1 MLERIEE
8 WKRIFDSE
16 QNAITKA
23 LTRMAWDVAA
33 FSCVV
38 EMVRQASSVDGEKQL
53 NGLVM
58 DMLASGFWAGTMQ
71 GIRRLVEKEPIR
83 GPKSVCSLGGLIED
97 IRASRG
103 KLTRE
108 VYVRDIAGLEY
119 NYLRTRAASDAY
131 AIEQLQ
137 QGNRSYWVP
146 IQLHHELALKRH
158 EEFDW
163 LSGVTANVSRPDDLI
178 REEIFDMLESRLK
191 RLSSVIDHV
200 NVEIAHAATEASRQ
214 GRILERWGLT
224 DAKQA
229 MREIAEVAHV
239 VGSWFCYS
247 GAGTVLPIAQFDK
260 FKHLD
265 RPMFIGDRAKLEA
278 VWAEFD
284 REAQQ
289 WNQVDATKWMNAQR
303 GQKESDLIP

>member
-8 WKRIFDSE
+8 WKRIFDFE
-16 QNAITKA
+16 ENAITKA

-38 EMVRQASSVDGEKQL
+38 EMVRQAPLVDGEKQL
-53 NGLVM
+53 NSLVM

-83 GPKSVCSLGGLIED
+83 GPKSVCSLGGLIKD

-119 NYLRTRAASDAY
+119 NYVRTRAASDAY
-131 AIEQLQ
+131 ALEQLR
-137 QGNRSYWVP
+137 QGNRSWWVP
-146 IQLHHELALKRH
+146 IELHHELAMKRH

-163 LSGVTANVSRPDDLI
+163 LSGVTANVSRHDDVI
-178 REEIFDMLESRLK
+178 REEIFDMLESRLE

-214 GRILERWGLT
+214 GRVLERWGLT

-247 GAGTVLPIAQFDK
+247 GAGTVLPVAQFDQ

-265 RPMFIGDRAKLEA
+265 SPMFTGDRSKLQA
-278 VWAEFD
+278 IWTEFD

-289 WNQVDATKWMNAQR
+289 WHQVDPTKWMKVQ
-303 GQKESDLIP
+303 

>member
-1 MLERIEE
+1 MRDRIAE

-16 QNAITKA
+16 ENAITKA

-38 EMVRQASSVDGEKQL
+38 EMVRQAPEADGEKQL
-53 NGLVM
+53 NSLVM
-58 DMLASGFWAGTMQ
+58 DMLASGFWAGTLQ
-71 GIRRLVEKEPIR
+71 GIRRLVESEPIR
-83 GPKSVCSLGGLIED
+83 GPRSVCSLGGLIAD
-97 IRASRG
+97 VRASHG

-108 VYVRDIAGLEY
+108 VYVRDIACLEY

-131 AIEQLQ
+131 ANEQLR
-137 QGNRSYWVP
+137 QGNHCYWVP
-146 IQLHHELALKRH
+146 IEYHHELAMKRH

-163 LSGVTANVSRPDDLI
+163 LSGVTAGASRPDDLI
-178 REEIFDMLESRLK
+178 RVEVFDMLESRLD
-191 RLSSVIDHV
+191 RLSSVVEHV
-200 NVEIAHAATEASRQ
+200 NVDIAHAATQASRQ
-214 GRILERWGLT
+214 GRVLERWGLA

-229 MREIAEVAHV
+229 VREIAEVAHV
-239 VGSWFCYS
+239 VGTWFCYS
-247 GAGTVLPIAQFDK
+247 GAGTVLPVAEFDQ

-265 RPMFIGDRAKLEA
+265 SPLFTGDRAKLLE

-289 WNQVDATKWMNAQR
+289 WHQVDPTKWMNSWEP
-303 GQKESDLIP
+303 KECCDAG

>member
-8 WKRIFDSE
+8 WKRIFDFE
-16 QNAITKA
+16 ENAITKA

-38 EMVRQASSVDGEKQL
+38 EMVRQAPSVDGEKQL
-53 NGLVM
+53 NSLVM

-83 GPKSVCSLGGLIED
+83 GRKSVCSLGGLIAD
-97 IRASRG
+97 IRASRR

-108 VYVRDIAGLEY
+108 VYVKDIAGLEY

-131 AIEQLQ
+131 ATEQLR
-137 QGNRSYWVP
+137 QGNHSYWVP
-146 IQLHHELALKRH
+146 IELHYELAMKRH
-158 EEFDW
+158 KEFDW
-163 LSGVTANVSRPDDLI
+163 LSGVTANISRHDDLI
-178 REEIFDMLESRLK
+178 REEIFDMLESRLE

-200 NVEIAHAATEASRQ
+200 NVEIAHAATEASRE
-214 GRILERWGLT
+214 GRVLERWGLT

-247 GAGTVLPIAQFDK
+247 GAGTVLPVAQFDQ

-265 RPMFIGDRAKLEA
+265 SPMFTGDRAKLEA
-278 VWAEFD
+278 VWTEFD

-289 WNQVDATKWMNAQR
+289 WHQVDPTEWMNV
-303 GQKESDLIP
+303 K